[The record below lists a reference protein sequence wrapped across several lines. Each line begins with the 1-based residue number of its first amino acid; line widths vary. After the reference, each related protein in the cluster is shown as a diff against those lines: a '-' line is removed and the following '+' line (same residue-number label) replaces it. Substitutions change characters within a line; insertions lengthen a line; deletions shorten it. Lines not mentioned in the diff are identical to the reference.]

1 MKNLLREAIIII
13 VLAAV
18 IYGLLFFVI
27 QGVPVLGSSMEPNL
41 ASSGQRVLIVKAAYW
56 FGHEPQRGDIIVFQP
71 PDDWPNARHLPFI
84 KRVIG
89 LPGDT
94 VEIKAG
100 QIYINDSEQ
109 ALAEPYIKKSFTYS
123 TMLITVPE
131 DFYYVLGDNR
141 DISEDSHLYGPISQD
156 SIIGKAWLSYWPFR
170 LWGTVANYRF
180 AE

>member
-1 MKNLLREAIIII
+1 MNEAGCSGCYIMKNILREAVIII

-18 IYGLLFFVI
+18 IYGLLFFV
-27 QGVPVLGSSMEPNL
+27 
-41 ASSGQRVLIVKAAYW
+41 
-56 FGHEPQRGDIIVFQP
+56 FQP
-71 PDDWPNARHLPFI
+71 PEDWPNSRHLPFI

-100 QIYINDSEQ
+100 QIFINGNEQ
-109 ALAEPYIKKSFTYS
+109 ALAEPYVKKSFTYS
-123 TMLITVPE
+123 TVLFTVPE
-131 DFYYVLGDNR
+131 DSYYVLGDNR
-141 DISEDSHLYGPISQD
+141 DISEDSHLYGPISRE
-156 SIIGKAWLSYWPFR
+156 SIIGKAWLSYWPVS